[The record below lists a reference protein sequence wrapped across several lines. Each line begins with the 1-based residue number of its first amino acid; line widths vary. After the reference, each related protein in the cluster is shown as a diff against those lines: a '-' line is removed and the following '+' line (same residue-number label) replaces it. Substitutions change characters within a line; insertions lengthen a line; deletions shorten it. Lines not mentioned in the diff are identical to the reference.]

1 MEAAL
6 FDANAGPRRRSD
18 CAPNLSLP
26 SARISFA
33 DLRRTTRKDT
43 AEVYPGVPSVSCFGA
58 KAGYCPAP
66 VFSAGFSAD
75 FFGAAAT
82 ALPPFGFQKSSALIH
97 SAGT

>member
-33 DLRRTTRKDT
+33 
-43 AEVYPGVPSVSCFGA
+43 
-58 KAGYCPAP
+58 
-66 VFSAGFSAD
+66 
-75 FFGAAAT
+75 
-82 ALPPFGFQKSSALIH
+82 
-97 SAGT
+97 